1 MSQGQPAPL
10 RVQALVAL
18 RLLEVIRDSDLPGEV
33 LEEEDP
39 TRTMPR
45 RFGLSDVVGRQIRT
59 YKEDVRKHIRLSD
72 EEIQGL
78 FRFVIRRP
86 DGNEIFERA
95 GSLLIAPNRQHY
107 LSRMLS
113 QRIRIGLARRFVKR
127 RLRRLFGRH
136 IVGFRGRGFVLEGRA
151 LVFTEDE
158 PVGGACHLISG
169 FYRQVIEQVVGVRA
183 SVVHTKCQSRADSIC
198 RWELEILGPPKV
210 GSES

>member
-1 MSQGQPAPL
+1 M
-10 RVQALVAL
+10 AL

-45 RFGLSDVVGRQIRT
+45 RFGLSDVVERQIRT
-59 YKEDVRKHIRLSD
+59 YKEDVRKHIRLSE

-86 DGNEIFERA
+86 DGNEIFEQA

-113 QRIRIGLARRFVKR
+113 QRIRIGLARRF
-127 RLRRLFGRH
+127 
-136 IVGFRGRGFVLEGRA
+136 A
-151 LVFTEDE
+151 
-158 PVGGACHLISG
+158 
-169 FYRQVIEQVVGVRA
+169 
-183 SVVHTKCQSRADSIC
+183 
-198 RWELEILGPPKV
+198 
-210 GSES
+210 